1 MTATE
6 FEYDGIK
13 SSVFGLYICRF
24 DGIEQGAAPIGSE
37 ITVNTVKSPGGNTFI
52 RTGSVYETPLTFTFQ
67 VVKYD
72 NNGESQ
78 QIEARELAKIMQWLV
93 RSDCN
98 HYLRFEQSGWDNVFY
113 NCSLKVQKYVIAGQ
127 ICGLEIEATCDAPWG
142 YSELKH
148 YHFKL
153 GSNEQNPFY
162 LYNYSDENGGLFPDL
177 VKIRVLNDCDLSIK
191 NTFLIKNDKNNKK
204 VITTTIKNCKNGEEI
219 IFDKHRN
226 IKSSNPHAEYGLAN
240 DFNFQFLQLFCDF
253 YNAKNTITANKSCEI
268 SIDYRAIRKGVC

>member
-148 YHFKL
+148 YHFTL

-162 LYNYSDENGGLFPDL
+162 LYNYS
-177 VKIRVLNDCDLSIK
+177 
-191 NTFLIKNDKNNKK
+191 
-204 VITTTIKNCKNGEEI
+204 
-219 IFDKHRN
+219 
-226 IKSSNPHAEYGLAN
+226 Y
-240 DFNFQFLQLFCDF
+240 
-253 YNAKNTITANKSCEI
+253 
-268 SIDYRAIRKGVC
+268 